1 MSQFWRCG
9 KVIAKP
15 KVTNQNHG
23 NGKGVIVKLK
33 EYECV
38 QVGHHRDVG
47 KVIEEWQKKGWRLHA
62 YQATQY
68 RMDVNHYLLFE
79 KGE

>member
-1 MSQFWRCG
+1 
-9 KVIAKP
+9 
-15 KVTNQNHG
+15 
-23 NGKGVIVKLK
+23 VIVKLK

-47 KVIEEWQKKGWRLHA
+47 KVIEEWQKKGWRLNA
-62 YQATQY
+62 YQAVQY

>member
-1 MSQFWRCG
+1 M
-9 KVIAKP
+9 
-15 KVTNQNHG
+15 
-23 NGKGVIVKLK
+23 IVKLK

-38 QVGHHRDVG
+38 LVSHHRDVG
-47 KVIEEWQKKGWRLHA
+47 KVIEEWQTKGWRLHT
-62 YQATQY
+62 YQVTEY